1 MTERDDRLP
10 AAKHCRRQQGP
21 DQGIGAFGATIQ
33 AHNPRHAIL
42 GPRCDRTRAR
52 TGSLSL

>member
-33 AHNPRHAIL
+33 ARDPRHAIL
-42 GPRCDRTRAR
+42 GRGCDKTTERK
-52 TGSLSL
+52 GSLGQ